1 MPASSRLP
9 LAAVVLLL
17 PAATTLLFL
26 CFCPAAA
33 AATSDSRVVAAAGAA
48 PDSEWRRRRLEDEV
62 APELGGMLALGAN
75 QGHITYNT
83 LNKNRP
89 SCGGGCAARGASYTN
104 KCTYK
109 NRCRG

>member
-33 AATSDSRVVAAAGAA
+33 AATSDSRAAAAAGAA
-48 PDSEWRRRRLEDEV
+48 PVDIEWRQRRLEDEV
-62 APELGGMLALGAN
+62 APELGGMLAAG
-75 QGHITYNT
+75 QGYISYNT
-83 LNKNRP
+83 LDKQ
-89 SCGGGCAARGASYTN
+89 SCGGGGCAAKGASYTGN
-104 KCTYK
+104 
-109 NRCRG
+109 G